1 MLLHPWKLTA
11 KNDDLISSH
20 GFPFSSFV
28 NFRCPSSFSRVW
40 SPFYAS
46 YLCLLVKE
54 KQTPLAGGIC
64 THIGPQVYWRS
75 LTDFWGRVLFQ
86 QKPFKCFSVTGL
98 LDYQQHDIGVSGGTS
113 VLLLEDD
120 PACFWG
126 VKVYFRRKKSFW
138 GGSLKIYAPHSLKTN
153 ITPENRPSKN
163 RKESPSNHPCS
174 ERLLLVLRRVALFNG
189 FLSQQVI

>member
-1 MLLHPWKLTA
+1 MVFLFQVLWISGVHLHFPGCDRHFMLLTSVCWWREA
-11 KNDDLISSH
+11 
-20 GFPFSSFV
+20 
-28 NFRCPSSFSRVW
+28 
-40 SPFYAS
+40 
-46 YLCLLVKE
+46 
-54 KQTPLAGGIC
+54 TPLAGGIC